1 MFWMSLIPA
10 FHALAAVLWVGGI
23 FLVFMVL
30 RPSAAATLEPA
41 HRITLLR
48 EVFSRFFRWVWL
60 FIAVI
65 LVTGY
70 SEIWM
75 LGSMA
80 KAPPYIHLMQAV
92 GLFMILAFAWLYFMP
107 YKLLCKAADAGNTEL
122 AARIINNNMKPVIA
136 TNLVLGICEVIIGVA
151 GRYWSLV

>member
-75 LGSMA
+75 LGSME
-80 KAPPYIHLMQAV
+80 PV
-92 GLFMILAFAWLYFMP
+92 GEN
-107 YKLLCKAADAGNTEL
+107 LLSGCQVRRRAL
-122 AARIINNNMKPVIA
+122 
-136 TNLVLGICEVIIGVA
+136 
-151 GRYWSLV
+151 